1 MPVEP
6 IIPEFIT
13 VHLGRPTSDARNVTV
28 SFPNYIKNVASS
40 EIYPTWPEDAIR
52 ANIYAQ
58 ISYALNRIYTE
69 WYPSQ
74 GYDFDITN
82 TTAFDQSFVEGRN
95 VFENVS
101 QIVDDIFN
109 SYVRRQGNI
118 EPLFTAYCSGNGVDC
133 EGLKQWE
140 TVDLAERGLTPLQ
153 ILQYYYGDDVEIVDN
168 APVRVNSP
176 SYPGLP
182 LRLGDSSNSVQQ
194 LQLRLNR
201 IARNYPSI
209 PTISNPDGNFGA
221 ETETAVRK
229 FQQIF
234 GLTADGIVG
243 NATWYR
249 VAYIYTSIKR
259 LAELNSEGLTY
270 SDIPQRF
277 SRVLQPGDTGD
288 EVRIIQYYLAVIG
301 RYYDAVPVIAVD
313 GVYGDETTAAVR
325 AFQQTFGLT
334 PDGIV
339 GVNTWNDIYRA
350 YRGIIA
356 DQNTDPS
363 RAALYPGTVL
373 RIGSRGEY
381 VLLLQTYLS
390 EISQAFPNIP
400 SVTPDGQFGPATDAA
415 VRAFQTEFGLNPNG
429 VVGVITWD
437 AIASLYD
444 DLRD

>member
-1 MPVEP
+1 MATEP
-6 IIPEFIT
+6 YIPEFIT
-13 VHLGRPTSDARNVTV
+13 VHLGRPDSDARNVTV

-40 EIYPTWPEDAIR
+40 EVYPTWPENAIR
-52 ANIYAQ
+52 ANILAQ

-74 GYDFDITN
+74 GYNFDITN
-82 TTAFDQSFVEGRN
+82 TTAFDQAFVEGRN
-95 VFENVS
+95 IFENVS
-101 QIVDDIFN
+101 VIVDDIFN
-109 SYVRRQGNI
+109 SYVRRQGNV

-133 EGLKQWE
+133 AGLKQWE
-140 TVDLAERGLTPLQ
+140 TVDLAEQGLSPIEMLR
-153 ILQYYYGDDVEIVDN
+153 YYYGDDVELVQN
-168 APVRVNSP
+168 APVRVNAP

-194 LQLRLNR
+194 LQVRLNR

-209 PTISNPDGNFGA
+209 PTIAQPDGNFDA
-221 ETETAVRK
+221 QTEAAVRK

-234 GLTADGIVG
+234 GLTVDGIVG
-243 NATWYR
+243 NGTWYR

-259 LAELNSEGLTY
+259 IAELNSEGLSY
-270 SDIPQRF
+270 NDIAQRF
-277 SRVLQPGDTGD
+277 SQELSPGDTGD

-301 RYYDAVPVIAVD
+301 RYYDAVPIVEVD
-313 GVYGDETTAAVR
+313 GVYGEQTTAAVK
-325 AFQQTFGLT
+325 AFQQIFGLPT
-334 PDGIV
+334 DGIV

-373 RIGSRGEY
+373 RLGSSGEY
-381 VLLLQTYLS
+381 VRLLQTYLS
-390 EISQAFPNIP
+390 EISGAFPAVP

-415 VRAFQTEFGLNPNG
+415 VRAFQSEFGLTPNG